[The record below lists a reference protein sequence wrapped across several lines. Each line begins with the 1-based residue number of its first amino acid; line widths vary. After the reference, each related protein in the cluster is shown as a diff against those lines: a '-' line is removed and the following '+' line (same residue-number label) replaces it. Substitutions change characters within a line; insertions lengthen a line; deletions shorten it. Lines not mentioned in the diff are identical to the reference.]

1 MFIANLSC
9 STWALEK
16 EYYKGIMVWSSKGL
30 IKALKE
36 VLKSH

>member
-1 MFIANLSC
+1 MGVG
-9 STWALEK
+9 K